1 MTNKTTPDFEA
12 LKARMKA
19 TWMAGDFGQVAKYA
33 EHEAVKFISRQNIK
47 PGMRVLDVACGTGNL
62 AIPAAKA
69 GAMVTGVVSLPIWSN
84 KLVSAQKA
92 KELKFSS
99 TRAMQKNFPTLMHR
113 LMSWSACLVQCSRP
127 VLIA

>member
-1 MTNKTTPDFEA
+1 MLSIGVLAWT
-12 LKARMKA
+12 
-19 TWMAGDFGQVAKYA
+19 
-33 EHEAVKFISRQNIK
+33 AVKFISRQNIK

-92 KELKFSS
+92 KELEFSS
-99 TRAMQKNFPTLMHR
+99 TRAMQKNFPTLMNR
-113 LMSWSACLVQCSRP
+113 LMLWSACSAQCSHP